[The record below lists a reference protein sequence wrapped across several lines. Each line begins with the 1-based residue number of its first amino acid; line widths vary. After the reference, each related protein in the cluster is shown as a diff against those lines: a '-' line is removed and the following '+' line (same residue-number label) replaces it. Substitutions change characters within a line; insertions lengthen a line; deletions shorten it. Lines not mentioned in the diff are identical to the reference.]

1 MKKTLEKLVIC
12 ILIIIMLSNFCMINY
27 SNAEE
32 GEENPLSDFI
42 EEKQGSFV
50 GVLTWPVRIIALL
63 VGTAINDLTEGVA
76 YTEGIIDENGN
87 LVEGPESVK
96 GTDTVITP
104 FDIFFNRIA
113 ILDANFFNDVREG
126 SIVSNIRTAIAGWYY
141 AMRNIAASILLCVFI
156 YVGIRMAISTVASD
170 KAAYKKML
178 VDWVCSLVLIFLMQ
192 YIIIFTF
199 SVNETF
205 IHALSNVDDGTA
217 ISQAMIAIEA
227 LAHKTSND
235 AIAATVVYCMLVAQT
250 IALFISY
257 FNRMLKLAFLIII
270 SPLITLT
277 YSIDKMGDGKA
288 QALGTWL
295 KEFIYTVLIQ
305 SFHCI
310 IYMAFI
316 GMALSIFSTTGGDSN
331 NMAGVILVMLCVK
344 FTKDGEKILGKIFK
358 FGEATSDTSL
368 AVGMGAAALALQKA
382 PAIGKGAKA
391 LVNGAKALPGGAKN
405 MWKNAKVDAK
415 TASNMFLGGMGL
427 AAAREKAQAD
437 VLEAEAAKNEKGGM
451 FHLGNFH
458 AANEAAEGDDYK
470 ELDDKI
476 EEAKNKKENEGKSDE
491 EITNEVL
498 KDEKGMTE
506 AKKARYKHHR
516 QVEAEAAAN
525 RALGMSAALAKAQAR
540 ATVASRNRSS
550 ALKQR
555 FPKITGAVGTVN
567 KLRQFAN
574 SSETVK
580 KIAGGMKGITAAGFG
595 LATGSMVYGA
605 TGNEFTSI
613 ASGAAMY
620 RGTQEFMKNT
630 SKELTNQTA
639 DLLQASGDKSSA
651 DAAQHINNIRARAD
665 VFEDGS
671 KLKEEID
678 KVFKDISKSMDEILG
693 DDASGF
699 KGRVQNILERSI
711 ADNPSITND
720 ELMNILRTNG
730 STAGD
735 MAKLEAGIGTAAL
748 TTTLGNVSDLKRDEA
763 IYKKISSSGDAGI
776 PADQMISR
784 SLSILEANQM
794 ANGAT
799 ASSKDTTYAQAI
811 IDPSSVQEGGSGKS
825 PSEMEVGELHDNIEA
840 LEQEAS
846 RLRTEAAL
854 VASHEG
860 YVSQEEI
867 KMMTERINRAT
878 EIEREADKL
887 KIEEVEKKYAELQKQ
902 VAEYKTT
909 RAQHTGKGE
918 AAADQIMKSIKND
931 ILSQQK
937 AIIAECQSIARRNGD
952 LIEVSGSGKEMTYTI
967 KGSDKPPIQKAP
979 VIGKEKK

>member
-1 MKKTLEKLVIC
+1 
-12 ILIIIMLSNFCMINY
+12 
-27 SNAEE
+27 
-32 GEENPLSDFI
+32 
-42 EEKQGSFV
+42 
-50 GVLTWPVRIIALL
+50 
-63 VGTAINDLTEGVA
+63 
-76 YTEGIIDENGN
+76 
-87 LVEGPESVK
+87 
-96 GTDTVITP
+96 
-104 FDIFFNRIA
+104 
-113 ILDANFFNDVREG
+113 
-126 SIVSNIRTAIAGWYY
+126 
-141 AMRNIAASILLCVFI
+141 
-156 YVGIRMAISTVASD
+156 
-170 KAAYKKML
+170 
-178 VDWVCSLVLIFLMQ
+178 
-192 YIIIFTF
+192 
-199 SVNETF
+199 
-205 IHALSNVDDGTA
+205 
-217 ISQAMIAIEA
+217 
-227 LAHKTSND
+227 
-235 AIAATVVYCMLVAQT
+235 
-250 IALFISY
+250 
-257 FNRMLKLAFLIII
+257 
-270 SPLITLT
+270 
-277 YSIDKMGDGKA
+277 
-288 QALGTWL
+288 
-295 KEFIYTVLIQ
+295 
-305 SFHCI
+305 
-310 IYMAFI
+310 
-316 GMALSIFSTTGGDSN
+316 
-331 NMAGVILVMLCVK
+331 
-344 FTKDGEKILGKIFK
+344 
-358 FGEATSDTSL
+358 
-368 AVGMGAAALALQKA
+368 
-382 PAIGKGAKA
+382 
-391 LVNGAKALPGGAKN
+391 
-405 MWKNAKVDAK
+405 
-415 TASNMFLGGMGL
+415 
-427 AAAREKAQAD
+427 
-437 VLEAEAAKNEKGGM
+437 
-451 FHLGNFH
+451 
-458 AANEAAEGDDYK
+458 
-470 ELDDKI
+470 
-476 EEAKNKKENEGKSDE
+476 
-491 EITNEVL
+491 
-498 KDEKGMTE
+498 
-506 AKKARYKHHR
+506 
-516 QVEAEAAAN
+516 
-525 RALGMSAALAKAQAR
+525 
-540 ATVASRNRSS
+540 
-550 ALKQR
+550 
-555 FPKITGAVGTVN
+555 
-567 KLRQFAN
+567 
-574 SSETVK
+574 
-580 KIAGGMKGITAAGFG
+580 
-595 LATGSMVYGA
+595 
-605 TGNEFTSI
+605 
-613 ASGAAMY
+613 MY

-909 RAQHTGKGE
+909 RKQHIGKGE

-979 VIGKEKK
+979 VIGTGKKK